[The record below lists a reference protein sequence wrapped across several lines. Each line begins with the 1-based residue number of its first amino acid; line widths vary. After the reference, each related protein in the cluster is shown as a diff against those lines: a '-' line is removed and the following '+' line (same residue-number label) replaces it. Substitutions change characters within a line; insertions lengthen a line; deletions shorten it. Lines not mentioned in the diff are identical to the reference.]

1 MRSPSFGFRRQ
12 NLSSGWAILASVAV
26 GPALGVTLLLAVS
39 AREGPPPNPRAPEQG
54 VGSPSPATRLP
65 HLGLLLDLRDEALGR
80 VISVPA
86 DGEAMDFLVRVQ
98 RLLAADNPE
107 ALRTKAKLYARASAG
122 GLQAEEHLTAQAMRL
137 LVLANLLAATQAE
150 ANSPAPPLPQAA
162 VLAKAPVLAPAGAQ
176 TARFPARVQRLVPAA
191 PAVAAPAA
199 TRDYFLVI
207 SPPLPVDRAQHEVG
221 VLSIAGFSPLLR
233 RTGDGLVQVQVGAF
247 ARQANAEA
255 LAARVRER
263 GLLVSVVSGPAST
276 AFERARPLPSPA
288 AASPP
293 AGHPQTFGTLMER
306 GGRLYRAGWYGPAL
320 ASFRQAA
327 RTRPD
332 SARAHLW
339 WGRAAFK
346 VSRFSESREALRR
359 TLDLSGETEIGRQAR
374 LLLQVMPAAGA
385 ATTAPG
391 TE

>member
-1 MRSPSFGFRRQ
+1 
-12 NLSSGWAILASVAV
+12 
-26 GPALGVTLLLAVS
+26 GV
-39 AREGPPPNPRAPEQG
+39 
-54 VGSPSPATRLP
+54 
-65 HLGLLLDLRDEALGR
+65 
-80 VISVPA
+80 
-86 DGEAMDFLVRVQ
+86 
-98 RLLAADNPE
+98 
-107 ALRTKAKLYARASAG
+107 
-122 GLQAEEHLTAQAMRL
+122 
-137 LVLANLLAATQAE
+137 
-150 ANSPAPPLPQAA
+150 
-162 VLAKAPVLAPAGAQ
+162 APAGAQ
-176 TARFPARVQRLVPAA
+176 VARFPARVQGLVPAA

-207 SPPLPVDRAQHEVG
+207 SSPLPVDRAQHEVG

-247 ARQANAEA
+247 ATQANAEA
-255 LAARVRER
+255 MAARVRGR
-263 GLLVSVVSGPAST
+263 GLLVSVVAGPAST

-288 AASPP
+288 AVSSPV
-293 AGHPQTFGTLMER
+293 GHPQTFGALMER
-306 GGRLYRAGWYGPAL
+306 GGRLYWAGWYGPAL

-346 VSRFSESREALRR
+346 VSRFSEAREVLRR
-359 TLDLSGETEIGRQAR
+359 TVELSGTAEIGRQAR
-374 LLLQVMPAAGA
+374 LLLQIMPAAGA